1 VTKSRLK
8 ILFTA
13 YLNNQI
19 ARRDFMELMAYIAQP
34 SSDDELYELM
44 LAEWR
49 KIDDP
54 EVFDELRNCPLN

>member
-13 YLNNQI
+13 YLNNEI
-19 ARRDFMELMAYIAQP
+19 ARQDFMELMAYIAQP

-49 KIDDP
+49 KIDDS
-54 EVFDELRNCPLN
+54 ENFEELRFKF

>member
-1 VTKSRLK
+1 MTKSRLK

-13 YLNNQI
+13 YLNNEI
-19 ARRDFMELMAYIAQP
+19 ARQDFMELMAYIAQP

-49 KIDDP
+49 KIDDS
-54 EVFDELRNCPLN
+54 ENFAELRIKF